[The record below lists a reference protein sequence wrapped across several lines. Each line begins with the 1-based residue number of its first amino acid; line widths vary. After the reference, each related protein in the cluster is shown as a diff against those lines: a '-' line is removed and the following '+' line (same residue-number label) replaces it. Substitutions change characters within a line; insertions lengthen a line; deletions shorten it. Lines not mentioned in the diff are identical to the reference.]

1 MESFQIKDNYKKVEC
16 FTNILLITSKTK
28 LSKWELKRYMCAAA
42 PKTIRLATVIVTI
55 VETAFLI
62 KIKLEKER
70 FTSLPRAPPRQ
81 EIDQCQKMLLLGW
94 QCGFHSHSCPPKSFF
109 KLWRKRANNA
119 ESPQNI

>member
-55 VETAFLI
+55 VEIAFLI
-62 KIKLEKER
+62 EIKLNKER
-70 FTSLPRAPPRQ
+70 FTSLPRAPPKQ
-81 EIDQCQKMLLLGW
+81 EIDESQKVLRLGW
-94 QCGFHSHSCPPKSFF
+94 QCVFHSHSCPPKSFL
-109 KLWRKRANNA
+109 KPWRKCAKNA
-119 ESPQNI
+119 KFPQNI